1 MYDGQCFDDNS
12 FNQSYSEDQNQRT
25 QVSQKGELNE
35 FGWNK
40 ATHLGVCE
48 KCRKNAGQNWLL
60 VGETE
65 LNDKGLCCDHA
76 RRKKI
81 FIGLIVAIL
90 FALLIAFVIC
100 FCNSWIDPN
109 SKRGAYDNISQEDLN
124 AAVAEGEMNVSIAN
138 TIVFDNGSEGEG
150 KARIYNHKNNHVN
163 QKVSLYLGDH
173 PTEND
178 KIYESGAIEP
188 HHHIDTIKINKYLEP
203 GTYDAVAIITGYEQ
217 DSGDVLKDFLIN
229 IFGGHKKTGA
239 LGAKI
244 NLLIK

>member
-1 MYDGQCFDDNS
+1 MYDEHHFDDNS

-25 QVSQKGELNE
+25 QVNQNGELNE
-35 FGWNK
+35 FAWKK

-48 KCRKNAGQNWLL
+48 KCRKTAGRNWLQ
-60 VGETE
+60 VNKTE
-65 LNDKGLCCDHA
+65 LNDKDLCCEHA
-76 RRKKI
+76 SRKKI
-81 FIGLIVAIL
+81 FVGLIMAIFL
-90 FALLIAFVIC
+90 TLLLVLVIC
-100 FCNSWIDPN
+100 FYSRWIDPN
-109 SKRGAYDNISQEDLN
+109 SQMGAYDNISQDDLN
-124 AAVAEGEMNVSIAN
+124 ATVAKGEMNVSIAN
-138 TIVFDNGSEGEG
+138 TIVFENGSEGEG

-203 GTYDAVAIITGYEQ
+203 GIYNAVAIVTGYEQ
-217 DSGDVLKDFLIN
+217 DSGNALQDFLKN